1 MSTRD
6 YIEKDYYKALGVAKD
21 ASQADIKKAY
31 RKLARKYH
39 PDANTAD
46 AKAEERFKEVSEA
59 YDVISDASKRKEYD
73 EARTLFGAG
82 GFRVPSGPGRGA
94 GGAGGNATFDL
105 NDLLGQM
112 GQRGGGGGTGG
123 GGGLGDL
130 LGGLFGG
137 GGRGGGRSAQV
148 PRKGTDLEAELTLGF
163 ADSVEGVTSPLRL
176 TMPAPCTTCM
186 GTGAKPGT
194 TPRVCPECSGTGH
207 VSRGAGGGFAF
218 DEPCRECRGQGLII
232 DDPCPT
238 CAGTGRSFSERSLT
252 VRIPPGVRDGQRIRI
267 KGKGGAGERGGPAGD
282 LAVTVHVGRH
292 PIFGRT
298 GDNLTVTVP
307 VTFPEAAL
315 GATIPVPTLN
325 GTPVSFKV
333 PPGTPGGR
341 TMRVRGKGVPRKDGT
356 RGDLLVT
363 LEVAVPQ
370 KLSGKAKD
378 ALETFAAQASEDPRE
393 RLREAAGS
401 A

>member
-94 GGAGGNATFDL
+94 GGNATFDL

-176 TMPAPCTTCM
+176 TMPAPCTTC
-186 GTGAKPGT
+186 TSCTTFCLAASS
-194 TPRVCPECSGTGH
+194 TPRWRRCHSAEM
-207 VSRGAGGGFAF
+207 
-218 DEPCRECRGQGLII
+218 
-232 DDPCPT
+232 
-238 CAGTGRSFSERSLT
+238 SL
-252 VRIPPGVRDGQRIRI
+252 G
-267 KGKGGAGERGGPAGD
+267 
-282 LAVTVHVGRH
+282 
-292 PIFGRT
+292 
-298 GDNLTVTVP
+298 
-307 VTFPEAAL
+307 
-315 GATIPVPTLN
+315 
-325 GTPVSFKV
+325 
-333 PPGTPGGR
+333 
-341 TMRVRGKGVPRKDGT
+341 
-356 RGDLLVT
+356 
-363 LEVAVPQ
+363 
-370 KLSGKAKD
+370 
-378 ALETFAAQASEDPRE
+378 
-393 RLREAAGS
+393 
-401 A
+401 